1 MLDVAFMNVPYHVLQ
16 IKFGLLH
23 FNKQTMCN
31 CKLPAW
37 EYFQCHRVKSTLWL
51 YSLLLRLYPD
61 LRILETTRN
70 HLCELTISQISFRIK
85 YVCTVDWPDY

>member
-1 MLDVAFMNVPYHVLQ
+1 MLDVAFINVPYHVLQ

-51 YSLLLRLYPD
+51 YSLLYTVL
-61 LRILETTRN
+61 N
-70 HLCELTISQISFRIK
+70 IK
-85 YVCTVDWPDY
+85 ARRPKLWAAQKIIKITS

>member
-23 FNKQTMCN
+23 LNKQTMCN

-51 YSLLLRLYPD
+51 YSLLIREVPEFTSGGGAQLSKSHAN
-61 LRILETTRN
+61 T
-70 HLCELTISQISFRIK
+70 CG
-85 YVCTVDWPDY
+85 